1 MHTVRHAWA
10 VPAEEDLVGAVARW
24 ILVRI
29 EENDVMSGASQQQ
42 GGEEAD
48 RTPADNRD
56 ISHVNP
62 PLPAPPEP
70 STGGD
75 TAKPGR

>member
-1 MHTVRHAWA
+1 MHTVRHAWPL
-10 VPAEEDLVGAVARW
+10 PAEEDLVGAVPRW

-42 GGEEAD
+42 GGQEAD
-48 RTPADNRD
+48 RAPADNRD

-62 PLPAPPEP
+62 PLPA
-70 STGGD
+70 SRSVVRRR
-75 TAKPGR
+75 TAKSGR